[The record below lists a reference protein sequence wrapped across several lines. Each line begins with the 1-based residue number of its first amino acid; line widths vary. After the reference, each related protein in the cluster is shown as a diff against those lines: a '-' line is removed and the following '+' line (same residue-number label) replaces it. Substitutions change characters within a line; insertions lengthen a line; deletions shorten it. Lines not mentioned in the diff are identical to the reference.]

1 LRSFTDDDFELLPHE
16 DRLPL
21 LAWAIADKVTNEPE
35 RARLKI
41 LRSELLHEL
50 QLLHEWQGDSRN
62 LSPDDLAGNSVD
74 T

>member
-1 LRSFTDDDFELLPHE
+1 V
-16 DRLPL
+16 PL
-21 LAWAIADKVTNEPE
+21 LAWAIADKVTSEPE

-41 LRSELLHEL
+41 LHSELL
-50 QLLHEWQGDSRN
+50 QLLHEWQADSRN